1 MREEISEFDNTNE
14 INDALDSNEVVEE
27 VLDNVYE
34 DISVEYFDDE
44 YDDIAIEEDFYN
56 EYDDN
61 SEKGLG
67 SEAKLVLLFVG
78 AGLCGI
84 LFSGVLLKF
93 INWII
98 FN

>member
-1 MREEISEFDNTNE
+1 MKEEINE
-14 INDALDSNEVVEE
+14 IENIDDINDTLDV
-27 VLDNVYE
+27 
-34 DISVEYFDDE
+34 E
-44 YDDIAIEEDFYN
+44 YDDTAIEEDFDN
-56 EYDDN
+56 ECDD
-61 SEKGLG
+61 KGLSSG
-67 SEAKLVLLFVG
+67 SKLALLFVG